1 MFLKSEYVFP
11 PVIMDSLF
19 RETGKKSQVP
29 PAVST
34 PMLVGCSGIIPKM
47 SAISYGMKEWWHPNP
62 ARQLCRML
70 SVLKLLLRELM
81 EGRLRG
87 RLVIDNQGIGILL
100 GCDAAF
106 SQPTI
111 MFTSL

>member
-47 SAISYGMKEWWHPNP
+47 SAISYGMKDMVAPESSKATVPN
-62 ARQLCRML
+62 AVC
-70 SVLKLLLRELM
+70 SE
-81 EGRLRG
+81 
-87 RLVIDNQGIGILL
+87 
-100 GCDAAF
+100 A
-106 SQPTI
+106 
-111 MFTSL
+111 TST